1 MSPFQSM
8 KAQPTSSSTECPMN
22 AEQCFGAE
30 RWGQTPKLH
39 SALETGREAS
49 KLLTVDVPCAQTIC
63 TLGSSVLFKKNPCPP
78 FVRVAWVSLADL
90 HHMSPLLP
98 YHRGLQWVQPSTLL
112 YMRHSAPVD
121 KETRKKAGE
130 LSSLMSE
137 KLLNC
142 HGSARG
148 RMECSPVRQ
157 SLWNPSNSVGR
168 IGTHWPTS
176 CPFIFLLEASRRD
189 RPWYQLRLKA
199 SGLTVHTSSVS
210 FWGSYGQCQ
219 RPCWGSSIQYLLMF
233 FYTKHLN

>member
-49 KLLTVDVPCAQTIC
+49 KLLTADVPCAQTIC

-121 KETRKKAGE
+121 KERGRGTLITHVREAAE
-130 LSSLMSE
+130 LSWKCKGQDGMLPCQAKPMKPQQQCGKNWDPLTY
-137 KLLNC
+137 KLPL
-142 HGSARG
+142 HFSVRGIEERQALISVETEGFRLDSAHFISFFLRI
-148 RMECSPVRQ
+148 
-157 SLWNPSNSVGR
+157 LWAVSKALLRFKHTISAHVFLYK
-168 IGTHWPTS
+168 TS
-176 CPFIFLLEASRRD
+176 
-189 RPWYQLRLKA
+189 
-199 SGLTVHTSSVS
+199 
-210 FWGSYGQCQ
+210 
-219 RPCWGSSIQYLLMF
+219 
-233 FYTKHLN
+233 